1 MAGAGSTP
9 SALCFG
15 GWNAPSAGS
24 YAQTEAWNGT
34 AWTEVNDLSS
44 TRALTGSANS
54 ITTNTEALSFGGT
67 TDGGGTQIAT
77 TDEWSADDFQI
88 KSGTT
93 S

>member
-1 MAGAGSTP
+1 MHLPQGHMLRLKHGME
-9 SALCFG
+9 
-15 GWNAPSAGS
+15 
-24 YAQTEAWNGT
+24 Q

-44 TRALTGSANS
+44 TRALTGSANF

-77 TDEWSADDFQI
+77 TEEWTAADFEI
-88 KSGTT
+88 KSVTT